1 MATKINSIEDC
12 VVIFEGE
19 RRCVYCGATLADG
32 EVCTCANFVSTCT
45 KLAKADQCQ
54 EKVNYYADKKQAY
67 LDSIKPPKYEF
78 RMDFVLVKDET
89 AGDDG
94 GNGGSTSDGS
104 GDDGVTDSSGSDSSN
119 GSGEPTEGGGE

>member
-1 MATKINSIEDC
+1 MAKITSIEDC
-12 VVIFEGE
+12 IVTYKGE

-32 EVCTCANFVSTCT
+32 EVCACANFGSTCT

-78 RMDFVLVKDET
+78 RMAFVRVEEGT
-89 AGDDG
+89 SGD
-94 GNGGSTSDGS
+94 GNDDGGSTSDSDNTGS
-104 GDDGVTDSSGSDSSN
+104 EEPPAESDG
-119 GSGEPTEGGGE
+119 GEANTEGGE